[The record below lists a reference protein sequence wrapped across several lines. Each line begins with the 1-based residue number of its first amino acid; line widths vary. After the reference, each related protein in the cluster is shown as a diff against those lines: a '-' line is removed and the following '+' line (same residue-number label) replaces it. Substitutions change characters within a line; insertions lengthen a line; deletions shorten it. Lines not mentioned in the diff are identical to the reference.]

1 VIAGAL
7 LLAGAVASCPVERA
21 SYTLRSDAG
30 ITARFTPAPTSAD
43 WPAGLLL
50 SISFARS
57 GRTWS
62 TLPWNGGTDRRQHL
76 RLVRVPGD
84 RLPPDVKASSVDL
97 DFLSTDEGYAFGA
110 AVPRRGERAPAHL
123 LLPGA
128 GGVLR
133 HATADAVRDEL
144 PTAFFDLAGCA
155 AETPVTAPI
164 PLPAV
169 P

>member
-1 VIAGAL
+1 MIAGAL

-21 SYTLRSDAG
+21 SYTLRGNTG
-30 ITARFTPAPTSAD
+30 ITARFAPAPTSAD

-57 GRTWS
+57 GHTWS
-62 TLPWNGGTDRRQHL
+62 ALPWNGGTDGRQHL

-84 RLPPDVKASSVDL
+84 RLPADVKASAVDL
-97 DFLSTDEGYAFGA
+97 DFLSTGEGYGFSA

-133 HATADAVRDEL
+133 HATADPVRDEL
-144 PTAFFDLAGCA
+144 PTAFFDLADCA
-155 AETPVTAPI
+155 AEAPPTAPI
-164 PLPAV
+164 TLPTV